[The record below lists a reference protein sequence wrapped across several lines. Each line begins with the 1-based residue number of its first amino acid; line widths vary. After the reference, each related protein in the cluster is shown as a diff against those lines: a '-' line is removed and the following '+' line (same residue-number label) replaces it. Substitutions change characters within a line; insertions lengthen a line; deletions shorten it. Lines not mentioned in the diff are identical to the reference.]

1 PQSEDAPPS
10 PNTLSTA
17 STPPGKNRKVLPMC
31 PVQIV
36 TYLSGRST
44 QTIEITEKS
53 GWLAALS
60 FETRMISRPRA
71 VSARYQLH
79 QVGGKVSSRRRI
91 IHIDLRSDE

>member
-36 TYLSGRST
+36 TYLSGRSFKLL
-44 QTIEITEKS
+44 KS
-53 GWLAALS
+53 QKKADGWQ
-60 FETRMISRPRA
+60 
-71 VSARYQLH
+71 RY
-79 QVGGKVSSRRRI
+79 
-91 IHIDLRSDE
+91 RSKPG